1 MKVRELGHEGASLA
15 LRAPLI
21 QRKRAHSFS
30 TGARI
35 TLALIATAGCAGRDT
50 AATPSGEAMLKPDLL
65 TIRVGPGETGFARV
79 VMTNGDRRGRVP
91 VGSASVSFSIN
102 DAPLVPG
109 TTEPGAALAATT
121 ATTDVSG
128 VATIGVSVDERVGL
142 ATAFSIH
149 ATAGIAHADV
159 TVLVADKMSGSVEV
173 APFFPNP
180 ETPFRA
186 TGGIILR
193 FVDRQRCADLDP
205 YHPPDVVPARLTM
218 PMAPGETARFDY
230 VTPTRPAAA
239 LGRANNEHGELIA
252 LGCID
257 LPEGTV
263 LPDGLV
269 AVALPLRDAVPSP
282 VGRFAVN
289 SPMTFRPP
297 LPAAAAISARWRD
310 LSDCPLDPAQLLLD
324 CIIDALSPETAADP
338 LDCSPNLAPGGE
350 GPLGDALMARR
361 GLLIANAAGA
371 VTSCRAAQDRLGAPS
386 LDAIALGLFGTP
398 TPPLVIALPA
408 IAADAARIL
417 DSVTLS
423 STLDVQA
430 TGRPDEFIVTH
441 TLDSAT
447 FAPRLTTDPGVTVA
461 LAPLALPSLTATTT
475 ATTRG
480 GLLSV
485 DDHGFSLRLGRI
497 ALAAFNMAALAPRLS
512 PQTTAD
518 TDGLIA
524 ELVKLAH
531 AKDEEDSD
539 VAGCA
544 AFNALLCPIA
554 GGGKSCLLD
563 ACSGGLGALIA
574 RLRGAFDAAN
584 GSGLDFYLAGS
595 APVLN
600 TQGGASAHQLGSNL
614 ETPTA
619 PATWSVDLQTAA
631 GRTQLSTSFVGIRE

>member
-1 MKVRELGHEGASLA
+1 MQVRELGHEGASLA

-30 TGARI
+30 TGARLA
-35 TLALIATAGCAGRDT
+35 LALIVTAGCAGRET
-50 AATPSGEAMLKPDLL
+50 PATPSGDAVLTPDLM
-65 TIRVGPGETGFARV
+65 TIRVGPGETGFARL
-79 VMTNGDRRGRVP
+79 VMTNGDRGRLP

-109 TTEPGAALAATT
+109 TTEPGAALDATT

-128 VATIGVSVDERVGL
+128 VVTIGVSVDERVGL

-149 ATAGIAHADV
+149 ATAGAAQTDV
-159 TVLVADKMSGSVEV
+159 TVIVADEHSGTVVV

-180 ETPFRA
+180 ETPVRA

-205 YHPPDVVPARLTM
+205 YHPPDVTPARLTM
-218 PMAPGETARFDY
+218 AMAPGDTARFYY
-230 VTPTRPAAA
+230 VTTTRPAAA

-263 LPDGLV
+263 LPDGVV
-269 AVALPLRDAVPSP
+269 AVPLPLRDAVPSP
-282 VGRFAVN
+282 VGRFAVT
-289 SPMTFRPP
+289 SPMAFRPP
-297 LPAAAAISARWRD
+297 LPAAAAIAVPWRD

-361 GLLIANAAGA
+361 GVLIANAAGT
-371 VTSCRAAQDRLGAPS
+371 VTSCRAAQDRVGAPS
-386 LDAIALGLFGTP
+386 LDAITLGLFGTP
-398 TPPLVIALPA
+398 TPPLLITLPA
-408 IAADAARIL
+408 IAVDAAKIL

-423 STLDVQA
+423 STLDVLA

-441 TLDSAT
+441 RLDSAS
-447 FAPRLTTDPGVTVA
+447 FAPLTPGSVTVA

-480 GLLSV
+480 GLLTV
-485 DDHGFSLRLGRI
+485 DDHGFSLRLGRV
-497 ALAAFNMAALAPRLS
+497 ALVGFNMAALAPRLS

-518 TDGLIA
+518 TDGLIT
-524 ELVKLAH
+524 ELLKLAH
-531 AKDEEDSD
+531 AKDEDDSD
-539 VAGCA
+539 VTGCA

-554 GGGKSCLLD
+554 GGDKSCLLA

-631 GRTQLSTSFVGIRE
+631 GRTQLSTPFVGLRE